1 MLLENKTAVIYGAG
15 GRIGASVART
25 FAREGARVFLTGRR
39 LAGVETVATEITA
52 AGGRAE
58 AARVD
63 ALDREEIAA
72 HAAEVMRVA
81 GGFDISF
88 NAVSIRG
95 DLQGT
100 RLIDMS
106 VQDFTTPINTA
117 ATTHFLTATEAGRH
131 MVTRG
136 SGVILTLSSTGARL
150 SGRDQGFHATGGFGV
165 ACGAVESLTR
175 TLAGELG
182 PRGVRVLCL
191 RPDAIPQ
198 TWNFAEPAD
207 ENTARIK
214 TYMQNG
220 TVLRRLPTLAEVAE
234 AAAFLASDRASAMTG
249 TVANLSCGSAPD

>member
-39 LAGVETVATEITA
+39 LAGVETVAKEITA
-52 AGGRAE
+52 AGGQAE
-58 AARVD
+58 AAQVD
-63 ALDREEIAA
+63 ALDRHQIAA
-72 HAAEVMRVA
+72 HAGELVRS

-88 NAVSIRG
+88 NAVSIRD

-106 VQDFTTPINTA
+106 VADFTTPVTTA

-136 SGVILTLSSTGARL
+136 SDVILTLSSTAARL
-150 SGRDQGFHATGGFGV
+150 SGRDQGFHSTGGFGV
-165 ACGAVESLTR
+165 ACGVVESLTR
-175 TLAGELG
+175 NLAGELG
-182 PRGVRVLCL
+182 PQGVRVPCL
-191 RPDAIPQ
+191 RPDAIPE
-198 TWNFAEPAD
+198 TWNFTEPID
-207 ENTARIK
+207 EHAAGIK

-220 TVLRRLPTLAEVAE
+220 TVLRRLPRLVEVAE
-234 AAAFLASDRASAMTG
+234 AAAFLVSDRASAMTG